1 MSKVSVCYLHFKFK
15 PVQIFSV
22 TCHYERVPV
31 PTGHTRQHVKGTENR
46 TRDSRARDSTLSPSE
61 TVSQYAKSTVVT
73 PPPRVDLIVC
83 GKEDEADII
92 HVSEDCTS
100 IGT

>member
-1 MSKVSVCYLHFKFK
+1 M
-15 PVQIFSV
+15 FSV

-31 PTGHTRQHVKGTENR
+31 PTGHTRQHVEGTENR

-61 TVSQYAKSTVVT
+61 AVSQYAKSTVVT
-73 PPPRVDLIVC
+73 SPPRVDLIVY

-92 HVSEDCTS
+92 HASKDWDIKV
-100 IGT
+100 

>member
-1 MSKVSVCYLHFKFK
+1 M
-15 PVQIFSV
+15 
-22 TCHYERVPV
+22 
-31 PTGHTRQHVKGTENR
+31 PTSHTRQHVEGTENR

-61 TVSQYAKSTVVT
+61 AVSQYTKSTVVT

-100 IGT
+100 TGT